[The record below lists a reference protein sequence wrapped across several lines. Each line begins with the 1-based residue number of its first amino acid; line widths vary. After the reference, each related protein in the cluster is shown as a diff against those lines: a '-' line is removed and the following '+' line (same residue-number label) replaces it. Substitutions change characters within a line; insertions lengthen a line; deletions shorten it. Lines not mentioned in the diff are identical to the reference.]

1 MFGRGFKIFTLF
13 GIPVYL
19 DVSFFLIVPLFAW
32 LISSQLLTYA
42 SFVGLEAEARE
53 LAGVSVVEETGR
65 SGQAVEREVVARPG
79 IAFAFGILMTI
90 GLYLSVLIHEF
101 GHALT
106 ARLYGVRTDR
116 VTLWLL
122 GGVASF
128 ERMPRHPGAEAIVA
142 IVGPLT
148 SYAVAGVLWGLSVLT
163 PQDATLWQLTIQSL
177 SILNIILA
185 TFNLLPALP
194 LDGGRV
200 LRSLLALG
208 LPYLRATQISAT
220 ISKVIALLLVAWGF
234 FGGGLMLIAVAIFI
248 YMAVNAE
255 TRQSAIETM
264 LKGVRVRDVMT
275 PNVHAIPPEL
285 PVTDLLA
292 EIQRSG
298 HLGFPV
304 VDDDGVV
311 LGMVGM
317 RDLQEGYGPHDLAG
331 AHLRHECIRLRED
344 QPAMDAFEEM
354 SRTGFARCAVVD
366 ADGRLRGLITKGDLV
381 RFMQLQALRQTAAS
395 LQPARQAPYE
405 PYVVPRV

>member
-1 MFGRGFKIFTLF
+1 MFGRGIKIFTLF

-19 DVSFFLIVPLFAW
+19 DLTFFVIVPLFAW
-32 LISSQLLTYA
+32 LISNQLFTYA
-42 SFVGLEAEARE
+42 SFVGLETEARE
-53 LAGVSVVEETGR
+53 LAGVTIVEETGR
-65 SGQAVEREVVARPG
+65 DGQTVEREQVARPG

-90 GLYLSVLIHEF
+90 GLYVSVLVHEF

-148 SYAVAGVLWGLSVLT
+148 SYAVAGLLWGLSVAT

-177 SILNIILA
+177 SILNLVLA

-208 LPYLRATQISAT
+208 MPYLRATQISAF
-220 ISKVIALLLVAWGF
+220 ISKGLALLLVAWGF

-275 PNVHAIPPEL
+275 GHVQAIPPSLSVGEL
-285 PVTDLLA
+285 MA
-292 EIQRSG
+292 AMQRTG

-304 VDDDGVV
+304 VDDDNVV

-317 RDLQEGYGPHDLAG
+317 RDLQEGYGPDDRVE
-331 AHLRHECIRLRED
+331 AHMRRGCIRIGEN
-344 QPAMDAFEEM
+344 QPAMEAFEEM
-354 SRTGFARCAVVD
+354 GRTGFARCAVVD
-366 ADGRLRGLITKGDLV
+366 EAGKLLGLITKGDIV

-395 LQPARQAPYE
+395 LHPARGELYDPYI
-405 PYVVPRV
+405 VPRA